1 MISLRMLVLGVS
13 AIGVASFASASIIDF
28 EGHPDDGSTVITAN
42 DFTFTFSSSGWGVFT
57 DGFSGGGA
65 PYTHNGT
72 TRLMMSGDRDGHTTE
87 VLFKPTDDSA
97 FSLQRLDGATMFP
110 DTEGG
115 MEVIGNLEGGGTVS
129 ASFDL
134 ADSFVTYVLPGTFVN
149 LDSVLVRNLISGGFR
164 EDSGVSLDN
173 IVVNAPVP
181 EPASIA
187 AVGLGLAALARRR
200 RSKS

>member
-13 AIGVASFASASIIDF
+13 ALGVASFASASIIDF
-28 EGHPDDGSTVITAN
+28 EGHPDDGAVTIVSN
-42 DFTFTFSSSGWGVFT
+42 GFTFDFSAQGWGVFT

-72 TRLMMSGDRDGHTTE
+72 TRLMMSGDRDGHTTQ

-97 FSLQRLDGATMFP
+97 FSLQQLDGATMFP
-110 DTEGG
+110 ETAGG

-129 ASFDL
+129 MSFDL
-134 ADSFVTYVLPGTFVN
+134 SDSFNTFFLSGAFVN
-149 LDSVLVRNLISGGFR
+149 LDSVLVRNLVSGDFR
-164 EDSGVSLDN
+164 NDSGVSLDN

-187 AVGLGLAALARRR
+187 AIGLGLAAFARRR
-200 RSKS
+200 RNKS